1 MKNKLNFWYI
11 LLGVIS
17 IIFIFLYFVKQINE
31 SIRTVSMSI
40 GASIF
45 GAVLL
50 GLLIEKINSTQRMK
64 FRSLILAP
72 SISIAKETIDELNEM
87 CINLREANLVT
98 INFENEIDFSDAA
111 MELYLSLTEQRT
123 VQCSNDAENLR
134 QTIMD
139 IVLNSTFIVTTCK
152 QAMYTFNEI
161 IVSKNLLIT
170 QGYITEEEINNIETA
185 FEKIKYFINDV
196 DENKN
201 SILLTNGLNF
211 RNELG
216 KIAGIEK

>member
-11 LLGVIS
+11 LLGAIS
-17 IIFIFLYFVKQINE
+17 IILIFLYFVKQINE
-31 SIRTVSMSI
+31 SIRIVSMSI

-50 GLLIEKINSTQRMK
+50 GLIIEKINSTQRMR
-64 FRSLILAP
+64 FRYLILAP
-72 SISIAKETIDELNEM
+72 SISIAKETIDELNKM
-87 CINLREANLVT
+87 CIELRAANLVT
-98 INFENEIDFSDAA
+98 INFENEIDFSEAA
-111 MELYLSLTEQRT
+111 MELYLSLVGQRT
-123 VQCSNDAENLR
+123 VQCSNDAEYLR

-161 IVSKNLLIT
+161 MVSKNLLIT
-170 QGYITEEEINNIETA
+170 QGYITEEEINTIEMA
-185 FEKIKYFINDV
+185 FERMKYFINEV

-201 SILLTNGLNF
+201 LILLTNGLNF

-216 KIAGIEK
+216 EIAGIEK